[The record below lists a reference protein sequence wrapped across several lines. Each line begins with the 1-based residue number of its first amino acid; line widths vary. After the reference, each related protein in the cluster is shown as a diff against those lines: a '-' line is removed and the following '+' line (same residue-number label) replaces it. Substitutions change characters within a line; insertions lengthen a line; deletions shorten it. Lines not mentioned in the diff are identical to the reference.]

1 MLGLQSCISMRL
13 ISLNCENKSVC
24 NDCHNTSEVNSLN
37 RHGNN
42 PSSGGRSGNA
52 KKGILEKYP
61 KCFRGVGLF
70 PGEYH
75 IDLKQDAEP
84 VIHPP
89 RRVPESMKEAVKKE
103 LSRMIDIDIIEKVDQ
118 PTDWVN
124 SVVYVTKPSGE
135 LRICLDP
142 KDLNTCVRRPHHY
155 TQVLEDIL
163 PQPQGASVF
172 TILDARSGYWNVK
185 LEDES
190 KLLTTF
196 NTPYRR
202 YCFRRLPFG
211 LISAQDV
218 FQKKVDQTFEDLPG
232 VIAIAIIVVFGKTE
246 AEHDKHLDDVMKRTQ
261 QVGLCLNPDKCVV
274 KSDRIKFFGNY
285 LSSNGLEPDPDKI
298 AAIVDMSAPT
308 DTLELQTF
316 LGMANYLSRY
326 TANLATKTAVL
337 RDLTKKESVFV
348 WGPEHQKAFDSVK
361 ETIATAATL
370 AYFDSSKPVI
380 IQTDASKRGVGATLL
395 QDGRPVAYAS
405 KSLTETESNYCNIER
420 EMLAIVF
427 GLERFHHYAYGRHVT
442 IESNHTP
449 IESITR
455 KPLINAPPRLM
466 RMLLRIQ
473 KYDFTV
479 KYVPGKDIPIAD
491 GLSRLPIQ
499 GDEIPDI
506 DVTIHDIT
514 GVSESR
520 LEKIK
525 DETKCDETLQVLA
538 RTVTNG
544 WPQYRNQCP
553 DNIAPFWNFR
563 DEIVVFSGVLL
574 KGNRVIIPKNMQA
587 EILVK
592 IHTGHQGIE
601 KCRLRARETVYWCG
615 DIDNMIRK
623 CDVCQHNQTAQPK
636 EEMIPIDATYPWEM
650 VGSDMFHFRGDEYL
664 LVVDYYSSYPIIRK
678 LSSTTSCAVVSK
690 LKLIFSEF
698 GIPNFFI
705 SDNARQYDSAEFR
718 KFEAEYDFKHETSSP
733 RYPQCNGK
741 SERFVGIVKKILQK
755 AYEAREDPAIAL
767 LCLIRTTPIET
778 GLPSPAEMMFD
789 RKIQSNLPTVN
800 IAEKDKACRREQ
812 WKRQYNERS
821 HTLKDLNRGQ
831 CVRVQDY
838 TAKKW
843 EPAVINQKLS
853 QPRSYM
859 LPS

>member
-1 MLGLQSCISMRL
+1 M
-13 ISLNCENKSVC
+13 
-24 NDCHNTSEVNSLN
+24 
-37 RHGNN
+37 
-42 PSSGGRSGNA
+42 
-52 KKGILEKYP
+52 
-61 KCFRGVGLF
+61 
-70 PGEYH
+70 
-75 IDLKQDAEP
+75 
-84 VIHPP
+84 
-89 RRVPESMKEAVKKE
+89 
-103 LSRMIDIDIIEKVDQ
+103 
-118 PTDWVN
+118 
-124 SVVYVTKPSGE
+124 
-135 LRICLDP
+135 
-142 KDLNTCVRRPHHY
+142 
-155 TQVLEDIL
+155 
-163 PQPQGASVF
+163 
-172 TILDARSGYWNVK
+172 
-185 LEDES
+185 
-190 KLLTTF
+190 
-196 NTPYRR
+196 
-202 YCFRRLPFG
+202 
-211 LISAQDV
+211 
-218 FQKKVDQTFEDLPG
+218 
-232 VIAIAIIVVFGKTE
+232 
-246 AEHDKHLDDVMKRTQ
+246 
-261 QVGLCLNPDKCVV
+261 
-274 KSDRIKFFGNY
+274 
-285 LSSNGLEPDPDKI
+285 
-298 AAIVDMSAPT
+298 
-308 DTLELQTF
+308 
-316 LGMANYLSRY
+316 
-326 TANLATKTAVL
+326 
-337 RDLTKKESVFV
+337 

-361 ETIATAATL
+361 ESIATKATL

-420 EMLAIVF
+420 EMLGIVF

-442 IESNHTP
+442 VESDDKP

-455 KPLINAPPRLM
+455 KPLINAPLRLM

-491 GLSRLPIQ
+491 GLSRLPIH

-520 LEKIK
+520 LETIK
-525 DETKCDETLQVLA
+525 DETKCNETLQVLT

-553 DNIAPFWNFR
+553 ENIAPFWNFR
-563 DEIVVFSGVLL
+563 DEIVAFNGVLL
-574 KGNRVIIPKNMQA
+574 KGNRVIIPNNMQA
-587 EILVK
+587 DILVK

-615 DIDNMIRK
+615 INGDIDNMIRK
-623 CDVCQHNQTAQPK
+623 CDVCQHNQTPQPK
-636 EEMIPIDATYPWEM
+636 EEMNPIDATYPWEI
-650 VGSDMFHFRGDEYL
+650 VGPDMFHFRGEEYR

-705 SDNARQYDSAEFR
+705 SNNARQYDSAEFR

-741 SERFVGIVKKILQK
+741 SERFVGIVKKTLPK

-767 LCLIRTTPIET
+767 LCLRTTPIET
-778 GLPSPAEMMFD
+778 GLPSPAEMMFG

-800 IAEKDKACRREQ
+800 TAEKDKACRREQ

-831 CVRVQDY
+831 SVRVQDY
-838 TAKKW
+838 TTKKW
-843 EPAVINQKLS
+843 EPAMINQKLS

-859 LPS
+859 LTTNTGSQDRRNRRHIRTTTEVFRISERHNDESTMHDPAVVNRAERPTCVSENQRVLANGHRVLANDQRVLANDQRVLPNDQRVLVNDQRVLANDQHSDAPYKTRVGRSVRPPNRIDL